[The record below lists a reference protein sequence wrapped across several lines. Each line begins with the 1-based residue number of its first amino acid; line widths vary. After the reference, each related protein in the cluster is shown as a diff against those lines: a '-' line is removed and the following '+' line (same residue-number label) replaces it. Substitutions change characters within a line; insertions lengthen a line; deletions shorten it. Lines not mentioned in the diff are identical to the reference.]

1 MTTDSMERSEIIEK
15 LNALASPAPS
25 NWREKAEWRVNNREW
40 LRVSGAIALH
50 ILIKKDGNG
59 ARPYIMETLG
69 CDEETAHHI
78 LKGDADLRLS
88 EIIKLIGFDGLYETL
103 NGLKKYMD
111 DATEKLPSAE
121 SE

>member
-1 MTTDSMERSEIIEK
+1 MQDKMDRNEIIEK
-15 LNALASPAPS
+15 LKSLASETPS
-25 NWREKAEWRVNNREW
+25 NWRKKAEWRVNNREW

-50 ILIKKDGNG
+50 ILIKRNG
-59 ARPYIMETLG
+59 ADARPYVMETLG
-69 CDEETAHHI
+69 CNEETAHHI

-88 EIIKLIGFDGLYETL
+88 EIIKLIGFDGLYETV

-111 DATEKLPSAE
+111 DASEELSTAE